1 MGETCSVCNA
11 CADQQEIRTANTN
24 HISRVITNNKNV
36 HKNNKS
42 QNLNNN
48 INNINILNQPK
59 ISIQNIHYNNNISNN
74 NNHISTNP
82 NKINNNNKN
91 NNIINNNP
99 INIKRN
105 LNKKSNNI
113 NNININLDELNETPK
128 SNQFDKISTLNP
140 KYKRKDGRKSTLD
153 SLSFNEQRKSEF
165 EEELRISLCSLK
177 DRRNSSGYGSSGG
190 GSFLSDDESYI
201 SISNKLFINDISE
214 YLPSKKYKILSKLGS
229 GSFGK
234 VYLAQNKFT
243 KEKVALKQIK
253 KSNKDLLSDGEI
265 KDEIEILK
273 TLDHPDIVRI
283 IESFNTKDSYVLVT
297 EYCEGGELFDQV
309 KNQLSETQ
317 IAVIFKQLLSGLAYL
332 HSHNIVHRDLKL
344 ENILIQET
352 EKSKTTGE
360 DLFNIK
366 IIDFG
371 TARIFDNKKR
381 KPQSIV
387 GSSYYIAPEVLKQKY
402 NKECDLWSVG
412 VILYMFIVGHA
423 PFDGVDD
430 DEITDNIQKGVYR
443 KDDKRWKKA
452 SKEVKD
458 LIQKLLVYQPKKRLT
473 ALQALK
479 HPWFKITDSNI
490 LYDNVPQNDVV
501 ECIKNLLTY
510 NIRSKLEELV
520 LAYIIHNI
528 PRPKEAKSAI
538 KLFKLTNE
546 VGDGKLLKKEL
557 KKTLLLFVSE
567 NFLDK
572 YNFEEQFTLIDGE
585 KKGYINYEEFLR
597 ACLNRKKIL
606 IDNILRYAFSFFD
619 PSNTGFI
626 RKKRMKSFFGTKV
639 DDATFQIIFDEI
651 DSDKDGKINFK
662 DFKSMMLY

>member
-1 MGETCSVCNA
+1 MGETCSVCRA
-11 CADQQEIRTANTN
+11 CTDQQEIRTTN
-24 HISRVITNNKNV
+24 SVARVITKNKNNNKKQKL
-36 HKNNKS
+36 KNNI
-42 QNLNNN
+42 NNN

-59 ISIQNIHYNNNISNN
+59 ISIQNIHFNSNIANNNNISDQKNDNINLNPINN
-74 NNHISTNP
+74 KRNI
-82 NKINNNNKN
+82 NKINNNNDYNN
-91 NNIINNNP
+91 NNIND
-99 INIKRN
+99 INIY
-105 LNKKSNNI
+105 
-113 NNININLDELNETPK
+113 ELNNTSK
-128 SNQFDKISTLNP
+128 SEMSHKLDSTLNP

-153 SLSFNEQRKSEF
+153 SISFNEQRKSEF

-177 DRRNSSGYGSSGG
+177 DRRNSSGYCSSGG

-309 KNQLSETQ
+309 RNQLSETQ
-317 IAVIFKQLLSGLAYL
+317 IAVIFRQLLSGLAYL

-344 ENILIQET
+344 ENILIHET

-423 PFDGVDD
+423 PFDGCDD
-430 DEITDNIQKGVYR
+430 DEITDNIQRGVYR
-443 KDDKRWKKA
+443 KDDKRWKRA

-473 ALQALK
+473 AIQALR

-490 LYDNVPQNDVV
+490 LYDN
-501 ECIKNLLTY
+501 
-510 NIRSKLEELV
+510 
-520 LAYIIHNI
+520 
-528 PRPKEAKSAI
+528 
-538 KLFKLTNE
+538 
-546 VGDGKLLKKEL
+546 
-557 KKTLLLFVSE
+557 
-567 NFLDK
+567 
-572 YNFEEQFTLIDGE
+572 
-585 KKGYINYEEFLR
+585 
-597 ACLNRKKIL
+597 
-606 IDNILRYAFSFFD
+606 
-619 PSNTGFI
+619 
-626 RKKRMKSFFGTKV
+626 
-639 DDATFQIIFDEI
+639 
-651 DSDKDGKINFK
+651 
-662 DFKSMMLY
+662 

>member
-1 MGETCSVCNA
+1 M
-11 CADQQEIRTANTN
+11 
-24 HISRVITNNKNV
+24 
-36 HKNNKS
+36 
-42 QNLNNN
+42 NL
-48 INNINILNQPK
+48 
-59 ISIQNIHYNNNISNN
+59 
-74 NNHISTNP
+74 
-82 NKINNNNKN
+82 
-91 NNIINNNP
+91 
-99 INIKRN
+99 
-105 LNKKSNNI
+105 
-113 NNININLDELNETPK
+113 NINLDELSDAQK
-128 SNQFDKISTLNP
+128 SNQFDKINTLNP

-153 SLSFNEQRKSEF
+153 SLSFNEQKKSEF

-344 ENILIQET
+344 ENILIQDI

-360 DLFNIK
+360 ELFNIK

-371 TARIFDNKKR
+371 TARIFDNKK
-381 KPQSIV
+381 
-387 GSSYYIAPEVLKQKY
+387 EVLKQKY

-567 NFLDK
+567 KFLDK

-626 RKKRMKSFFGTKV
+626 RKKKMKSFFGNKV
-639 DDATFQIIFDEI
+639 DDATFQSIFDEI

-662 DFKSMMLY
+662 DFKAMMLY

>member
-1 MGETCSVCNA
+1 MGETCSVCSA
-11 CADQQEIRTANTN
+11 CTDQQEIRTSNSNFAV
-24 HISRVITNNKNV
+24 SRIITNNKNG
-36 HKNNKS
+36 KQSPKI
-42 QNLNNN
+42 NNN

-59 ISIQNIHYNNNISNN
+59 ISIQNIHYNNNIEN
-74 NNHISTNP
+74 
-82 NKINNNNKN
+82 NKINLIQNNNKNKNPINNKRNLNKN
-91 NNIINNNP
+91 NNIILDDLKDISNSNLSEKENT
-99 INIKRN
+99 IN
-105 LNKKSNNI
+105 
-113 NNININLDELNETPK
+113 
-128 SNQFDKISTLNP
+128 Q

-177 DRRNSSGYGSSGG
+177 DKRNSSGYNSSGG

-273 TLDHPDIVRI
+273 ALDHPDIVRI

-309 KNQLSETQ
+309 RNQLSETQ

-423 PFDGVDD
+423 PFDGCDD

-479 HPWFKITDSNI
+479 HPWFKLSDSNI

-510 NIRSKLEELV
+510 SIRSKLEELV

-538 KLFKLTNE
+538 KLFKLVNE

-567 NFLDK
+567 QFLEK

-606 IDNILRYAFSFFD
+606 SDNILKYAFGFFD
-619 PSNTGFI
+619 PNNTGYI
-626 RKKRMKSFFGTKV
+626 RKKKMKSFFGNKV
-639 DDATFQIIFDEI
+639 DDNTFQTIFDEI

>member
-1 MGETCSVCNA
+1 MGETCSA
-11 CADQQEIRTANTN
+11 CKACTDQQEIRKTN
-24 HISRVITNNKNV
+24 SRYNITEIINNSKKN
-36 HKNNKS
+36 KKS
-42 QNLNNN
+42 PN
-48 INNINILNQPK
+48 INNNINILNQAK
-59 ISIQNIHYNNNISNN
+59 ISIQNIHYNNNITNN
-74 NNHISTNP
+74 NQ
-82 NKINNNNKN
+82 
-91 NNIINNNP
+91 NP
-99 INIKRN
+99 IN
-105 LNKKSNNI
+105 KKKNI
-113 NNININLDELNETPK
+113 VNLNETTNSDQSPK
-128 SNQFDKISTLNP
+128 INTIKP
-140 KYKRKDGRKSTLD
+140 KFRRKDGRKSTLD
-153 SLSFNEQRKSEF
+153 SISFNEQKKSEF
-165 EEELRISLCSLK
+165 EEELRISFNSIK

-190 GSFLSDDESYI
+190 GSFLSDDESSI
-201 SISNKLFINDISE
+201 SISNKLFINDIYE
-214 YLPSKKYKILSKLGS
+214 YLPSKKYKVLSKLGS

-253 KSNKDLLSDGEI
+253 KSNKELLSDGEI

-273 TLDHPDIVRI
+273 TLEHPDIVRI
-283 IESFNTKDSYVLVT
+283 IESFNTKDSYVLAT

-371 TARIFDNKKR
+371 TARIFDSKKR
-381 KPQSIV
+381 PPQSIV
-387 GSSYYIAPEVLKQKY
+387 GSSYYIAPEVLKQRY
-402 NKECDLWSVG
+402 GKECDLWSVG

-423 PFDGVDD
+423 PFDGCD
-430 DEITDNIQKGVYR
+430 DEEITENIEKGVYK
-443 KDDKRWKKA
+443 KDEKRWKKA

-473 ALQALK
+473 ALQALR
-479 HPWFKITDSNI
+479 HPWFKISDSNI
-490 LYDNVPQNDVV
+490 LYDNVKEKDIID
-501 ECIKNLLTY
+501 CIRNLLTY
-510 NIRSKLEELV
+510 NIKSKLEELV

-538 KLFKLTNE
+538 KLFKLVNE
-546 VGDGKLLKKEL
+546 VGDGKLQKKEL
-557 KKTLLLFVSE
+557 KKTLLLFISE
-567 NFLDK
+567 DFLNK
-572 YNFEEQFTLIDGE
+572 YNFEEQFALIDGE

-606 IDNILRYAFSFFD
+606 TDNILRYAFGFFD
-619 PSNTGFI
+619 PSNSGFI
-626 RKKRMKSFFGTKV
+626 RKKKMKSFFGNKV
-639 DDATFQIIFDEI
+639 DDKTFQIIFDEI
-651 DSDKDGKINFK
+651 DLDKDCKISFK
-662 DFKSMMLY
+662 EFKAMMLY

>member
-1 MGETCSVCNA
+1 M
-11 CADQQEIRTANTN
+11 
-24 HISRVITNNKNV
+24 
-36 HKNNKS
+36 S
-42 QNLNNN
+42 QR
-48 INNINILNQPK
+48 
-59 ISIQNIHYNNNISNN
+59 SS
-74 NNHISTNP
+74 
-82 NKINNNNKN
+82 
-91 NNIINNNP
+91 
-99 INIKRN
+99 
-105 LNKKSNNI
+105 
-113 NNININLDELNETPK
+113 
-128 SNQFDKISTLNP
+128 
-140 KYKRKDGRKSTLD
+140 
-153 SLSFNEQRKSEF
+153 
-165 EEELRISLCSLK
+165 LRINKESFVTIIEGDITQFYEVQK
-177 DRRNSSGYGSSGG
+177 KIGEGAYGKIYKVRNKQSG
-190 GSFLSDDESYI
+190 
-201 SISNKLFINDISE
+201 DIRAMKQITKTKITDMGKFQTE
-214 YLPSKKYKILSKLGS
+214 IKILSM
-229 GSFGK
+229 
-234 VYLAQNKFT
+234 
-243 KEKVALKQIK
+243 
-253 KSNKDLLSDGEI
+253 
-265 KDEIEILK
+265 
-273 TLDHPDIVRI
+273 LDHPNIVRLFEV
-283 IESFNTKDSYVLVT
+283 IEDDKYYNLLEELCT
-297 EYCEGGELFDQV
+297 GGELLTRAQNGQLKEKDIARIF
-309 KNQLSETQ
+309 NQ
-317 IAVIFKQLLSGLAYL
+317 IMSGVAYI
-332 HSHNIVHRDLKL
+332 HGMGIVHRDLKL

-423 PFDGVDD
+423 PFDGCDD

-538 KLFKLTNE
+538 KLFKLVNE

-567 NFLDK
+567 KFLDK
-572 YNFEEQFTLIDGE
+572 YNFEDQFILIDGE

-606 IDNILRYAFSFFD
+606 TDSILKYAFGFFD
-619 PSNTGFI
+619 PTNTGYI
-626 RKKRMKSFFGTKV
+626 RKKKMKSFFGNKV
-639 DDATFQIIFDEI
+639 DDNTFQIIFDEI